1 MGYHAINEGSNIT
14 VYRIAGCPSD
24 EIVGTLYNGEVFTV
38 VGEHQGYLGN
48 YEIRYLNSNGSY
60 SLGFI
65 DDGQYGNLAYSG
77 MKVTESALGNACY
90 RFKLRK
96 SLKVV
101 NSNGGAHTT
110 LNAGDYVYT
119 RGATCGASTKEN
131 MYMIDIVQEYHMWAY
146 AILFLII
153 FCETGLVV
161 TAYLRYAPVCH
172 LDYAGRYGVG
182 RLPATL

>member
-131 MYMIDIVQEYHMWAY
+131 MY
-146 AILFLII
+146 II
-153 FCETGLVV
+153 GYKKGSAAVTSFTGFV
-161 TAYLRYAPVCH
+161 T
-172 LDYAGRYGVG
+172 LDYTGGSMFSKDFCIYKA
-182 RLPATL
+182 